1 MSAYASDLAWLRPIT
16 CSNLTVEASY
26 LYLNFN
32 PTERRKHKMVG
43 EIIVLVIVPKKF
55 SGGVVGVIGEVDFV
69 VKNNQG
75 MVGRNAKLY
84 RKTTMQSVS
93 ISLSG
98 DICGNRNSKESYVPC
113 RSRQPVA
120 SLVH

>member
-1 MSAYASDLAWLRPIT
+1 MSAYASDFAWLRPIT

-43 EIIVLVIVPKKF
+43 EIIVSVIVPKKF
-55 SGGVVGVIGEVDFV
+55 SGGVVGVTGEVDFV
-69 VKNNQG
+69 VKTTKEWRDAMQSCIE
-75 MVGRNAKLY
+75 
-84 RKTTMQSVS
+84 KTTMQSVS

-98 DICGNRNSKESYVPC
+98 DICGDRNSKESYAPC